1 MKRFFITFILVNLVY
16 FAYAQ
21 TPQTAQNHLE
31 TGKKLLEQN
40 KIELAIESFTQA
52 IIIDKDFAEAYQ
64 KRGLA
69 YYAFTNYPKAEE
81 NYNKAILLQ
90 PKYAEAYYCRGV
102 LDFMQ
107 GKIISAKRDFEQTLI
122 CTPTYVQAMMSLA
135 AIALR
140 DLDNKTAFNWYCKA
154 IETEPNYAFAYYER
168 AAMYYNVFEEDKKAF
183 VDVSKAILLKNDYA
197 DAYHLRGLLEY
208 QLKKYHK
215 ALPDFDKAIA
225 LNPNDANYYLERAQI
240 LFKLKNKEK
249 ACADFKKAVSLG
261 AEDKTLE
268 KRYCGKSTTN

>member
-1 MKRFFITFILVNLVY
+1 MKHFFIALILVNLIC
-16 FAYAQ
+16 FAHAQ
-21 TPQTAQNHLE
+21 TPPTAQNHLE
-31 TGKKLLEQN
+31 TGKKLLDQN
-40 KIELAIESFTQA
+40 KIALAIESFSQA
-52 IIIDKDFAEAYQ
+52 IATDKNFAEAYQ

-69 YYAFTNYPKAEE
+69 YYAFANYPKAEE
-81 NYNKAILLQ
+81 NYNQAILLQ

-102 LDFMQ
+102 LGFMQ
-107 GKIISAKRDFEQTLI
+107 GKTITAKRDFEQTLVYA
-122 CTPTYVQAMMSLA
+122 PTSALTHVQAMMSLA

-140 DLDNKTAFNWYCKA
+140 DVDNKTAFDWYSKA
-154 IETEPNYAFAYYER
+154 IETNPNYAFAYYER

-215 ALPDFDKAIA
+215 ALPDFDKAIT
-225 LNPNDANYYLERAQI
+225 LNPTDANYYLERAQI
-240 LFKLKNKEK
+240 NFKLKKKEK

-261 AEDKTLE
+261 AEDKILE
-268 KRYCGKSTTN
+268 KRYCK